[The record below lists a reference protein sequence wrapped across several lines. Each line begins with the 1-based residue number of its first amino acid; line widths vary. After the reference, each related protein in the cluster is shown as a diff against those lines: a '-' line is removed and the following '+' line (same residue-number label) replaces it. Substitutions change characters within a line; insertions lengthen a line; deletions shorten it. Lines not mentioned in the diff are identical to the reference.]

1 MDRKMNVEEI
11 RANLEYGRQAEK
23 VVLHAVDLIREVDP
37 KAAQALLEHPDY
49 LDLLITRN
57 KLETQLKELEAGA

>member
-23 VVLHAVDLIREVDP
+23 VVLHAVDLIREIYP
-37 KAAQALLEHPDY
+37 EAAQELLEHPDY
-49 LDLLITRN
+49 INLLITRS
-57 KLETQLKELEAGA
+57 KLEAHLKELESGV

>member
-1 MDRKMNVEEI
+1 MKVEEI

-37 KAAQALLEHPDY
+37 KAAQELLEHPDY